1 MPGGMLTGK
10 QAGQGGTPLPHPA
23 QQAAPLAAVLQAAA
37 LPAAAAAVVL
47 QALVVAIPVHHP
59 AAAVEARHHAGS
71 QWVSRWLMWHSWHV
85 EQVLQPFVSHKSLAA
100 EFETCE
106 MAGTL
111 SNAVKVVPGR
121 LH

>member
-1 MPGGMLTGK
+1 MLTGK
-10 QAGQGGTPLPHPA
+10 QEGQGGTPLLHPA

-37 LPAAAAAVVL
+37 AAAVIL

-85 EQVLQPFVSHKSLAA
+85 EQVLQPFVAHKSLAA
-100 EFETCE
+100 EFETCK
-106 MAGTL
+106 MAGTVSCSKSRSWL
-111 SNAVKVVPGR
+111 ST
-121 LH
+121 LT